1 MTITFTDL
9 RADLHISCDAGKS
22 FEESI
27 DQLAP
32 KINQFAAQAHEY
44 KVENWQM
51 ALDTLGFV
59 WWDPEYRGE
68 RISAER
74 LDLLTIKF
82 SPYRH
87 ASKALIAKQKRE
99 AKEWASDL
107 EEAGM
112 TTFEALAGATQVCER
127 VVAVAQLETAL
138 AASPS
143 GIAIPQA
150 IVQMYRT
157 FYRASTKYQV
167 KTADAIRP
175 LQVAID
181 VVNRSSSKGEA
192 LAQEVTGAIAAKM
205 RQIRA
210 GTAQGRW
217 VLSDKQDELAAVS
230 RFSNFIVHNVLGQKF
245 SGDKAQFSSRSGI
258 GLIVDACVYLYQLE
272 QDKEND

>member
-27 DQLAP
+27 EQLVP
-32 KINQFAAQAHEY
+32 KINECAAQAHQY
-44 KVENWQM
+44 KADNWQM
-51 ALDTLGFV
+51 VIDTLAYI
-59 WWDPEYRGE
+59 WWESEYRNE
-68 RISAER
+68 KISAER
-74 LDLLTIKF
+74 IDALTVKH
-82 SPYRH
+82 SPYG
-87 ASKALIAKQKRE
+87 KEALAIIAQQKQSAR
-99 AKEWASDL
+99 EWAADL
-107 EEAGM
+107 EEADM
-112 TTFEALAGATQVCER
+112 NPFEALAGATQVCER

-143 GIAIPQA
+143 PIATPQA

-167 KTADAIRP
+167 KMSDAIRP
-175 LQVAID
+175 LRVAID

-192 LAQEVTGAIAAKM
+192 LAQEVTGSIAAKM

-230 RFSNFIVHNVLGQKF
+230 QFSNFIVHNVLGQKF

-272 QDKEND
+272 QDKENG